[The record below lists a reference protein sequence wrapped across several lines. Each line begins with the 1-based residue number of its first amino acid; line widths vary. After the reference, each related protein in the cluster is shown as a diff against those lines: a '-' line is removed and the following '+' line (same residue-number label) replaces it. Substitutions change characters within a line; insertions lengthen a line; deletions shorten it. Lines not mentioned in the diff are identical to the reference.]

1 MFTSKT
7 PHLSKPP
14 KIRLQSDHSSFQ
26 IVDGRLFTGSF
37 DGTLRVWDLTELAA
51 DKGTG
56 TNNNA
61 AKDKNK
67 PQSYDSPD
75 GMEMKNQ
82 RGGQK
87 MMIENERNY
96 YNKQQPNPAYPNTNY
111 NKSMDQR
118 SEADSGFDDR
128 DYAERYNNNNMR
140 QGQPR
145 RLQVKEIV

>member
-1 MFTSKT
+1 MN
-7 PHLSKPP
+7 
-14 KIRLQSDHSSFQ
+14 RLKSVVRSVQ

-56 TNNNA
+56 SNNA
-61 AKDKNK
+61 AKEKNNK

-75 GMEMKNQ
+75 NMEMRNQ

-96 YNKQQPNPAYPNTNY
+96 YNKQQANPSYPNNSNY

-128 DYAERYNNNNMR
+128 DYAERYNNNPNNNSNMR

-145 RLQVKEIV
+145 RLQVREVV